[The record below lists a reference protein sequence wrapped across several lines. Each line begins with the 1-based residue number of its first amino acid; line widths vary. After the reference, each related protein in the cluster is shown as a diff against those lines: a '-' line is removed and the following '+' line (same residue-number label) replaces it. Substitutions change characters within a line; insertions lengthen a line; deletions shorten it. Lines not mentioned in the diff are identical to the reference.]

1 MDVFSADWPG
11 ICRRIVAAQR
21 RIFDR
26 GRDAARNARVYEGVG
41 EGGDHTLVI
50 DRQCEDE
57 VFAEL
62 EKLGAEGASFVAI
75 SEERGEVVF
84 GDGGAARVVIDPID
98 GSLNARRTIPSHS
111 LSIAVA
117 AGDSMADVRFG
128 FVHDFGADDE
138 FIATLGE
145 GADGRTARAARVAA
159 GDGRLE
165 VVGLESAEPDW
176 TIPALQSLSGNA
188 YRLRVVGSI
197 AITAAYVAAGR
208 FDAFLSLRP
217 CRSVD
222 AAAAQLIV
230 REAGGA
236 VAFGDGRAR
245 ATPRST
251 SSARYPMAAGRDDGG
266 PRRRPRRPDRLRPP
280 SGASRSRAPE
290 SDSRRKAIRCNR
302 APKSFRNVCSKERMF
317 ARLGAARANR
327 PNSRGTSSMAEQHQQ
342 QHQQIENPG
351 QTRHDRS
358 EKIGRQNRERDEKS
372 RDQDRRRGEEPG
384 AGDPRDRRRLPGRRR
399 PLGQRHGS
407 ARSSSR

>member
-1 MDVFSADWPG
+1 MDVFSADWTA
-11 ICRRIVAAQR
+11 ICRRIVNAQR
-21 RIFDR
+21 RIFDAVVTSEER
-26 GRDAARNARVYEGVG
+26 TVYEGVG

-50 DRQCEDE
+50 DRECEDE

-62 EKLGAEGASFVAI
+62 EKLAAEGASFVAV

-84 GDGGAARVVIDPID
+84 GEGGTARVVIDPID

-117 AGDSMADVRFG
+117 AGDSMADVRYG

-138 FIATLGE
+138 FVATLGQ
-145 GADGRTARAARVAA
+145 GAQVNEAAARVAA
-159 GDGRLE
+159 GNGRLE

-176 TIPALQSLSGNA
+176 TVPALRSLAGNA

-236 VAFGDGRAR
+236 VSFGDGSLAD
-245 ATPRST
+245 APLDLD
-251 SSARYPMAAGRDDGG
+251 ARYHMAAGRDEDA
-266 PRRRPRRPDRLRPP
+266 L
-280 SGASRSRAPE
+280 A
-290 SDSRRKAIRCNR
+290 
-302 APKSFRNVCSKERMF
+302 
-317 ARLGAARANR
+317 AARA
-327 PNSRGTSSMAEQHQQ
+327 AQV
-342 QHQQIENPG
+342 
-351 QTRHDRS
+351 
-358 EKIGRQNRERDEKS
+358 
-372 RDQDRRRGEEPG
+372 
-384 AGDPRDRRRLPGRRR
+384 A
-399 PLGQRHGS
+399 
-407 ARSSSR
+407 